1 MQTLNLRRRV
11 RFAVPAGTRV
21 QRHTC
26 AWCATDFD
34 CSPGAWPPARVTA
47 VSAHDPPLDTMLDT
61 QLCDTV
67 RRYNVEVGRHD
78 VMSRTCEL
86 QHNIGPLYICR
97 GRGTLRSFPL
107 FFLNVVNLLQDLLS

>member
-1 MQTLNLRRRV
+1 M
-11 RFAVPAGTRV
+11 
-21 QRHTC
+21 
-26 AWCATDFD
+26 WCATDFD
-34 CSPGAWPPARVTA
+34 CSPRAWPPARVTA
-47 VSAHDPPLDTMLDT
+47 VSAHDPTLDTMLDT

-67 RRYNVEVGRHD
+67 RRYNVEVGRRD

-86 QHNIGPLYICR
+86 QQNKVRWLSAV

>member
-11 RFAVPAGTRV
+11 RFAVRAGTRV

-86 QHNIGPLYICR
+86 QHNKGS